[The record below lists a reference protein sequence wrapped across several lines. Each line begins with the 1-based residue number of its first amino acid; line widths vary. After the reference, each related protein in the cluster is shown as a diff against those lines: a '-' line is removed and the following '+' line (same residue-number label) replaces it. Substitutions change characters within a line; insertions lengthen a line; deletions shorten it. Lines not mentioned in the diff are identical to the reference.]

1 MSDDESD
8 TGGPSDPVELS
19 TSPDDTGGVDAGWGE
34 ESGSESTD
42 TASRESTQGTT
53 ASTSRTT
60 PVEESSSSTPD
71 HETVEDLFDS
81 VPKDLNTVLEDTTVP
96 GQYEG
101 QPYFYQRVGKSTTSW
116 DRNREVRVSVFD
128 ALGQQIDDVHDYVN
142 EVVYPE
148 TNVLKAD
155 VMMAALMVGIYNLD
169 QLEAVLTLWG
179 YE

>member
-8 TGGPSDPVELS
+8 PNGPSDPVELS

-34 ESGSESTD
+34 DTGSGSTD
-42 TASRESTQGTT
+42 TTSREATSGTT
-53 ASTSRTT
+53 ASTSRSA
-60 PVEESSSSTPD
+60 PEEEPGSATPD

-81 VPKDLNTVLEDTTVP
+81 VPSDLTTVLDDATVP

-128 ALGQQIDDVHDYVN
+128 ALGQQIDDVHEYVN

-155 VMMAALMVGIYNLD
+155 VMMAALMVGIYNLE
-169 QLEAVLTLWG
+169 QLEAVLDLWG